1 MTNPILNWSLPSSFP
16 GDPYVQ
22 GASEQKPNSIQA
34 EGPPHRMLGTNST
47 SMGALPVPS
56 MMSAG
61 WSTSYEQGSLG
72 IGTGSISDRAGR
84 DSWLELRDCPFSRE
98 SSSFDMESSPSVG
111 GRKRPQS

>member
-1 MTNPILNWSLPSSFP
+1 MFGMGQNRSLSSS
-16 GDPYVQ
+16 GLK
-22 GASEQKPNSIQA
+22 AHHA
-34 EGPPHRMLGTNST
+34 ACWGPVLSL
-47 SMGALPVPS
+47 SGALPVPS

-111 GRKRPQS
+111 VRRRLQS